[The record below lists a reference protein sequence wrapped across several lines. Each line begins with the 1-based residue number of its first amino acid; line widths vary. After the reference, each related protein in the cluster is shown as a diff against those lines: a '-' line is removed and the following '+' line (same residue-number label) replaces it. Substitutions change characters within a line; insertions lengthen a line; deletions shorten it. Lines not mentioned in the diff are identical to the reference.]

1 MKENV
6 TDDGRLSGVK
16 FMKRALQAL
25 LLGLFLMCIPGSVA
39 KAENGVNIANNGNG
53 TVTVKYDNENQKK
66 IAVTVKKTG
75 QDSQY
80 NYFVSDTDVNL
91 SVPLTAGNGTYQ
103 VSVLKNIKDS
113 QYSPLMSTEVKLELK
128 DSKSAYL
135 TSNDMIRWSKKNAA
149 IKKANKLTKKYKS
162 QENKIKVLYKYLV
175 KNYDYDYAKFSKN
188 TSGNLAYYT
197 PDISKTYKSKKG
209 ICYDMSALTA
219 SMMRSVGVH
228 TKMVTGYPKSKYYNG
243 SQYHA
248 WNQVYSKK
256 SKKWF
261 NMDVTCD
268 MCLYDQGVKF
278 KKLSMKKKA
287 SEYSNI
293 KYVW

>member
-1 MKENV
+1 
-6 TDDGRLSGVK
+6 
-16 FMKRALQAL
+16 MKRGLQAL
-25 LLGLFLMCIPGSVA
+25 ILGLFLVCVPGSVA
-39 KAENGVNIANNGNG
+39 KAENGVDIADNGNG
-53 TVTVKYDNENQKK
+53 TITVTCENKTQTK

-75 QDSQY
+75 TDSQY
-80 NYFVSDTDVNL
+80 NYFVTDADVNL

-103 VSVLKNIKDS
+103 VSVLKNIKDN
-113 QYSPLMSTEVKLELK
+113 QYSPLMSSEVELELE

-135 TSNDMIRWSKKNAA
+135 TSNDMLCWNKKNAA
-149 IKKANKLTKKYKS
+149 IKKANKITKKYKS
-162 QENKIKVLYKYLV
+162 QENKIKALYKYLV
-175 KNYDYDYAKFSKN
+175 KNYDYDYDKYKQN

-219 SMMRSVGVH
+219 SMMRSVGIH
-228 TKMVTGYPKSKYYNG
+228 TKMVTGYPNSKYYNG

-248 WNQVYSKK
+248 WNKIYLKK
-256 SKKWF
+256 TKKWF

-287 SEYSNI
+287 TEYSNI

>member
-1 MKENV
+1 
-6 TDDGRLSGVK
+6 
-16 FMKRALQAL
+16 MKRGLQAL
-25 LLGLFLMCIPGSVA
+25 LLGLFLVCVPASVA
-39 KAENGVNIANNGNG
+39 KAENGVDIANNGNG
-53 TVTVKYDNENQKK
+53 TITVTCDNEAQKK

-75 QDSQY
+75 TDSQY
-80 NYFVSDTDVNL
+80 NYFVSDSEVNL

-103 VSVLKNIKDS
+103 VSVLKNIKDN
-113 QYSPLMSTEVKLELK
+113 QYSPLMSSEVELELK
-128 DSKSAYL
+128 DSKTAYL
-135 TSNDMIRWSKKNAA
+135 TSNDMISWSKKNTA

-162 QENKIKVLYKYLV
+162 QSSKIKVLYKYLV
-175 KNYDYDYAKFSKN
+175 KNYDYDYDKYSQN

-197 PDISKTYKSKKG
+197 PDITVTYKNKKG

-219 SMMRSVGVH
+219 SMMRSVGIH
-228 TKMVTGYPKSKYYNG
+228 TKMVTGYPNSKYYNG
-243 SQYHA
+243 TQYHA
-248 WNQVYSKK
+248 WNQIYSK
-256 SKKWF
+256 STKKWF
-261 NMDVTCD
+261 TMDVTCD